1 MRSEGKRTYKQIETD
16 KNQKGK
22 ELQKLQLQKL
32 ELEKEIYIMHEQV
45 EEMKRR
51 EETTAD
57 YRQIVHD
64 LIRDGVLDENG
75 NFIRDHDNQDAIN

>member
-1 MRSEGKRTYKQIETD
+1 MRSERKHTYKQIETD
-16 KNQKGK
+16 NDEKEK

-51 EETTAD
+51 EEATAD
-57 YRQIVHD
+57 YRQKVHD

-75 NFIRDHDNQDAIN
+75 DFIRDHDNQGEIN

>member
-1 MRSEGKRTYKQIETD
+1 MCSESKRIYKQIETD
-16 KNQKGK
+16 DNQKGK

-51 EETTAD
+51 EEATAD
-57 YRQIVHD
+57 YRQKVHD

-75 NFIRDHDNQDAIN
+75 DFIRYHDNQDAIN